1 MDNWVGQLKL
11 NKIHC
16 LDCLEGMKKL
26 SDKSI
31 DLVLTDPPYG
41 LFKSTIGGKKPFGTT
56 IGGKNAVE
64 PKVYPFIDWDIKL
77 TETYFKE
84 ILRISK
90 NQIIF
95 GGEHLSNILPQS
107 RGWYCWDKLR
117 GINTNFSDCEFIWTS
132 FDKVTRMIRFKWNGM
147 LRDKSEIE
155 TEVRYHPTQKPMYV
169 IGILIKDNSEEGQII
184 CDPFMG
190 SGTTAVM
197 CKKLNRN
204 FIGFEI
210 SSEYCE
216 IAERRLR
223 NIPKRLDLYSW
234 NVKNKKNHNE

>member
-1 MDNWVGQLKL
+1 MEI
-11 NKIHC
+11 NKIYNK
-16 LDCLEGMKKL
+16 DCIEGMKEIP
-26 SDKSI
+26 DKFI

-41 LFKSTIGGKKPFGTT
+41 LFGTTIGGKKPFGTT

-64 PKVYPFIDWDIKL
+64 PKVYPYIDWDTKL
-77 TETYFKE
+77 SNEYFKE
-84 ILRISK
+84 IVRVSK

-117 GINTNFSDCEFIWTS
+117 GENTTFSDCELIWTS
-132 FDKVTRMIRFKWNGM
+132 FDKPCRMIRFKWNGM

-155 TEVRYHPTQKPMYV
+155 KEIREHPTQKPMYV
-169 IGILIKDNSEEGQII
+169 IGKLILDNTNENDII
-184 CDPFMG
+184 LDTFLG

-197 CKKLNRN
+197 CKKYNRR

-210 SSEYCE
+210 SKEYCD
-216 IAERRLR
+216 IAQRRLD
-223 NIPKRLDLYSW
+223 NVPVRLE
-234 NVKNKKNHNE
+234 KFIEG